1 MRVSAAAFATLF
13 AAICCESSSA
23 QDAASPDAVL
33 AAGDDADFFPEIA
46 PDPVPEEADNLSRMI
61 FALRTDLT
69 AKAAPLSASTFG
81 IILRRGAGWP
91 ANIPIKV
98 CFRDGTPALQREVA
112 TVANDWNFK
121 GTPLKLDFGNLAAP
135 RQCPV
140 SSLDISVSLTSGVS
154 QSPIGPKSQNGVM
167 LLGVANIDPTT
178 VKFRRIVLHEF
189 GHALGL
195 LHEMRHTEQNCWSE
209 FDLPKLK
216 AFYLTEYK
224 ISDEARIKADIG
236 RLDAAVMNAS
246 LFTPGYDRTSVMMY
260 MFPAG
265 VFRKKDGSPCFA
277 RTADHLS
284 SRDEDTVRLAYSG
297 PVVAAAQIAALSANE
312 GADTIKLANAFN
324 SLLLA
329 KSMHLKS
336 LEQAARSLPPS
347 ADPGQIADA
356 ILARSQ
362 QISAQ
367 TFGTK

>member
-1 MRVSAAAFATLF
+1 MAFVTLF
-13 AAICCESSSA
+13 AVSYCGSA
-23 QDAASPDAVL
+23 TAQQAASPDAVL
-33 AAGDDADFFPEIA
+33 VAGDDPDFFPEIA
-46 PDPVPEEADNLSRMI
+46 PDPAPEEADNLARMI
-61 FALRTDLT
+61 FALRADLK

-81 IILRRGAGWP
+81 IILNRAAGWP
-91 ANIPIKV
+91 ANVPIRV

-112 TVANDWNFK
+112 VVANDWNFP

-140 SSLDISVSLTSGVS
+140 SALDISVSLTSGVS

-167 LLGVANIDPTT
+167 LLGVAGVDPKT

-216 AFYLTEYK
+216 AFYFTEYK

-260 MFPAG
+260 MFPAD
-265 VFRKKDGSPCFA
+265 VFNKKDGSPCFA
-277 RTADHLS
+277 KTADHLS
-284 SRDEDTVRLAYSG
+284 SRDKDTVRLAYSS
-297 PVVAAAQIAALSANE
+297 PIVAAAQIAALSANQ

-336 LEQAARSLPPS
+336 LEQAARSLPAG
-347 ADPGQIADA
+347 ADVGQIAGA

-362 QISAQ
+362 QISVQ
-367 TFGTK
+367 TFGAK